1 MKQNLKFGLV
11 LDQLAVL
18 KIYATFER
26 FMSNQLTLFQSRGRG
41 QIMLTT
47 SLFAPSDF
55 QTFLLPWGIKRK
67 CRGNSE
73 NTIMKEFWEN
83 TQG

>member
-18 KIYATFER
+18 KIYEIKLKYATFER

-41 QIMLTT
+41 QIMLTVRPIG
-47 SLFAPSDF
+47 FSD
-55 QTFLLPWGIKRK
+55 LLIALGYK
-67 CRGNSE
+67 
-73 NTIMKEFWEN
+73 KEV
-83 TQG
+83 